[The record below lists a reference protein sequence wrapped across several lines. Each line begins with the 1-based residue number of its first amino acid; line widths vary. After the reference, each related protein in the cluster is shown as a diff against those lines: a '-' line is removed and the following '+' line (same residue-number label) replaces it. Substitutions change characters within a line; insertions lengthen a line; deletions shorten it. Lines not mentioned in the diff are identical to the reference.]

1 MAGPQAGR
9 RLMKHPSDFNT
20 GDRQMQKLFIG
31 VLAVIAATSAVQAGD
46 MPHMMSGQHGHKDSA
61 EHAAGEAQHAAPQ
74 TEGEVRKVDAAAGKL
89 TVRHGPITNLGM
101 SAMTMAFRVKDP
113 EFLSLVREGDR
124 IRMTVERIDGTLT
137 IVALER
143 VD

>member
-1 MAGPQAGR
+1 
-9 RLMKHPSDFNT
+9 
-20 GDRQMQKLFIG
+20 
-31 VLAVIAATSAVQAGD
+31 
-46 MPHMMSGQHGHKDSA
+46 
-61 EHAAGEAQHAAPQ
+61 
-74 TEGEVRKVDAAAGKL
+74 
-89 TVRHGPITNLGM
+89 M